1 MMGRESFTL
10 LDHLCGRIGR
20 PDTHKEVYVIGLNHQ
35 LHNLPP
41 AFSALLFDKCTTV
54 LGNGATQHRLTAL
67 GTPDQ
72 VVDDKVDAVFI
83 SLVFHVDIVAYNNIV
98 IYKDRLFEG
107 RLKPGKAPNL
117 WGSIPEACG
126 GLKSVSVRTAPCGAS
141 APKPSMLQERYAY
154 IRSTNMKSYKLCD
167 ASRLQRHGNTTMT
180 FELALK
186 ARFCK
191 GSARLGYDMRVTSV
205 KPRRISN
212 TSWSPLL

>member
-1 MMGRESFTL
+1 MALSIALQSRLCSNVALNNLTGDVASSGRKVTPRPHRRHPAQDGVLLAEMMGRESFTL

-20 PDTHKEVYVIGLNHQ
+20 PDTHKEVYVIGLNRQ
-35 LHNLPP
+35 LHKLPP

-54 LGNGATQHRLTAL
+54 LRNGATQHRLTAL

-83 SLVFHVDIVAYNNIV
+83 SLVFHVDIVAYNNTV

-126 GLKSVSVRTAPCGAS
+126 GLKSVSV
-141 APKPSMLQERYAY
+141 
-154 IRSTNMKSYKLCD
+154 
-167 ASRLQRHGNTTMT
+167 T
-180 FELALK
+180 F
-186 ARFCK
+186 
-191 GSARLGYDMRVTSV
+191 
-205 KPRRISN
+205 RIK
-212 TSWSPLL
+212 WVQGPFW